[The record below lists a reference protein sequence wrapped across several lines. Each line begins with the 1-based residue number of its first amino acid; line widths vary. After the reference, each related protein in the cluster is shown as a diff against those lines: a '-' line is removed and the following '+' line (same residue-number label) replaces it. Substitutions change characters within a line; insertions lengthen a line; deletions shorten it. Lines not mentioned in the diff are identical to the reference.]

1 MAASTTPPVPPAPPT
16 PREYLQAVLLSAAV
30 GIPAALVAALFLGAV
45 HYLEHWLWVDLPEAL
60 DESTPPWYLVVGLPV
75 VGAAIVAV
83 ARLWLPGDGGHE
95 PIEGLSMAKTPI
107 AYVPGIAV
115 AALATLS
122 FGAVL
127 GPEAPVVALGGAT
140 AVFLTSRI
148 RLGEHQLSLLSLAG
162 SFAAISALFGGPLVG
177 GVLIMESALGLGA
190 GAQAI
195 PALLPGFVAAA
206 IGYLVFVGFGDWGGL
221 DAPGLVVPNLPAY
234 DGTYIADL
242 VIAVC
247 VGLVSAFAIVPLKRS
262 ATRLQNRGKARLR
275 MPAFLLA
282 GGVAVG
288 LVAVAADLLGADS
301 QDVLFSGQT
310 SIPAVL
316 AETSTSVLVVLLVAK
331 AIAYAISL
339 ASGFRG
345 GPIFPAIFL
354 GIGIATFPVIW
365 FDMSPTVALAMG
377 AAAGMAAQSRL
388 LLSSMLLAS
397 ILVGSQGAD
406 AVPAAVLAAAAA
418 WLAATALERRLLP
431 DPEAAAE
438 AAEEASV

>member
-1 MAASTTPPVPPAPPT
+1 MTTLESPPVGPT
-16 PREYLQAVLLSAAV
+16 ARTYLQTILLSAAV
-30 GIPAALVAALFLGAV
+30 GIPAALVAALFLVLV
-45 HYLEHWLWVDLPEAL
+45 HDLEHWLWVDLPDAL
-60 DESTPPWYLVVGLPV
+60 GESAPPWYLVIGLPLA
-75 VGAAIVAV
+75 GAAVVMV

-95 PIEGLSMAKTPI
+95 PLEGLHMSETPLSH
-107 AYVPGIAV
+107 APGIAL

-127 GPEAPVVALGGAT
+127 GPEAPIVALGSVVALSMSSFARFGT
-140 AVFLTSRI
+140 HERKLM
-148 RLGEHQLSLLSLAG
+148 SLAG

-177 GVLIMESALGLGA
+177 GVLLMESAVGL

-206 IGYLVFVGFGDWGGL
+206 VGYLVFIGFGDWGGL
-221 DAPGLVVPNLPAY
+221 NAPGIVVPNLPSY
-234 DGTYIADL
+234 DGVAVGDL
-242 VIAVC
+242 AIAVG
-247 VGLVSAFAIVPLKRS
+247 VGVLAAIAIVPLKRS
-262 ATRLQNRGKARLR
+262 AHRLQELGRTRFGLG
-275 MPAFLLA
+275 AFLLA
-282 GGVAVG
+282 GGLAVG
-288 LVAVAADLLGADS
+288 LVAYAADVLGASS
-301 QDVLFSGQT
+301 QDVLFSGQA
-310 SIPAVL
+310 SIPALL

-354 GIGIATFPVIW
+354 GVGIATFPVVW

-418 WLAATALERRLLP
+418 WLCATALERRALP

-438 AAEEASV
+438 AAEAAPG